1 MTYDLDETLQ
11 RAYSAQSEQDLLHLY
26 SEWAGTFDRDVV
38 ERLGYRGHLICVQ
51 GLLRY
56 FDDRGALI
64 LDVGCGTGL
73 VGQTLAEEGF
83 EHLAGLDISEEML
96 EKASDKGVYRNLF
109 QADLNETLSIA
120 TDTYDSVVCAGTFTY
135 GHVRGDAF
143 SELARI
149 TRRGGIVC
157 FTIRDGAY
165 QEYDYNTDMV
175 HLENEGVWTR
185 EELTEEKMFESGVMG
200 RVGVYRIL

>member
-1 MTYDLDETLQ
+1 MTQDLDVILQ
-11 RAYSAQSEQDLLHLY
+11 RAYSAQSDQDLLDLY
-26 SEWAGTFDRDVV
+26 SEWAGTYDRDVV
-38 ERLGYRGHLICVQ
+38 EKLGYRGHLICIQ
-51 GLLRY
+51 GLLRH

-64 LDVGCGTGL
+64 LDVGCGSGL

-83 EHLAGLDISEEML
+83 KHLDGLDISEKML
-96 EKASDKGVYRNLF
+96 EEASDKGVYKNLF

-149 TRRGGIVC
+149 TRKGGIVC

-165 QEYDYNTDMV
+165 QEYDYSKDMA
-175 HLENEGVWTR
+175 HLENERVWTQ
-185 EELTEEKMFESGVMG
+185 EELTTEKMFDSGVTS